1 MKPFYEFSQLSLLNY
16 RENPRAKT
24 RSELVLLRKQENLSK
39 SAVFSEKI
47 HTSQSKR
54 VEYREKKFINHSFTS
69 ENPYKTLKKQQ
80 KTQDLLNFEQK
91 FPLKAC
97 GIHSDTLPKFFDI
110 REKFF
115 QNILIEQNNETEDF
129 MPKKLNISKNS
140 KKNTEIDTIINKYN
154 HSDIVELKELIRNA
168 NFMVENYKKSKTSN
182 DYLKKKPKNIVK
194 MQENKDVTKQKTIQD
209 IMRQKTIQG
218 LIRQKTVK
226 NAFNPSTMN
235 QSLLVQSKTASNLEF
250 LLKKEVRTTGFIK
263 NLA

>member
-1 MKPFYEFSQLSLLNY
+1 M
-16 RENPRAKT
+16 
-24 RSELVLLRKQENLSK
+24 
-39 SAVFSEKI
+39 
-47 HTSQSKR
+47 
-54 VEYREKKFINHSFTS
+54 
-69 ENPYKTLKKQQ
+69 
-80 KTQDLLNFEQK
+80 LNFEQK

-168 NFMVENYKKSKTSN
+168 NFMVEKYKKSKTSN
-182 DYLKKKPKNIVK
+182 DYLKKKPKNRVK